1 MLTRTCTGNIVRSN
15 PHYESQE
22 RERMAK
28 MFVAGEAAG
37 SISGQTYDVMNP
49 ATGDV
54 VDSAPKG
61 NESDARAA
69 IDAAYAAFQAWSEA
83 AAEARA
89 QLIQK
94 GIDAVKS
101 ELQELSTLL
110 TKEQGKP
117 LGDSQREIEHFL
129 HGMNFY
135 AGLASKI
142 RGSYVPL
149 PDNKMYGMVL
159 KQPVGVVGAI
169 VPWNF
174 PITLMGTKVGP
185 ALAAGCTVVVKPAS
199 TTPLTTLRIV

>member
-1 MLTRTCTGNIVRSN
+1 MNLKRGNAWLRCSL
-15 PHYESQE
+15 QGKL
-22 RERMAK
+22 R
-28 MFVAGEAAG
+28 G
-37 SISGQTYDVMNP
+37 SISGQTYDVINP
-49 ATGDV
+49 ATGEV

-61 NESDARAA
+61 NEG
-69 IDAAYAAFQAWSEA
+69 DAAPQSTPHPPHFRPGPKRRL
-83 AAEARA
+83 EARA

-94 GIDAVKS
+94 GIDAVKG
-101 ELQELSTLL
+101 ELQDLSMLL

-199 TTPLTTLRIV
+199 RRRSRRCASSSY